1 MGCHI
6 CWLNYFTLVCL
17 WCGRTVGRAVCG
29 HVITKFSGMGSLPHF
44 FYPWCSAE
52 RFARESS
59 AMNVH
64 YSSHKGGVWES
75 QIRTTRSILNCV
87 LNDYKG
93 RLDTSSLRTFL
104 YEVMAIINSRPLTYQ
119 CLNDPKS
126 LEPLTP
132 NHLLTMKNKTLLP
145 PPGNF
150 VKEEIYARKRWR
162 KVQFLAEQ
170 FWSRWRK
177 EYCTVPQVIANRKW
191 SRDRKW
197 FPKWTANDP
206 RPQVIP
212 KVDCK
217 WSRKKNRNGLDSS

>member
-1 MGCHI
+1 MDNDKIQSYLTTNRCEFI
-6 CWLNYFTLVCL
+6 
-17 WCGRTVGRAVCG
+17 
-29 HVITKFSGMGSLPHF
+29 
-44 FYPWCSAE
+44 
-52 RFARESS
+52 
-59 AMNVH
+59 MNVP
-64 YSSHKGGVWES
+64 YSSHRGGVWER
-75 QIRTTRSILNCV
+75 QIRTTRSILNSV

-177 EYCTVPQVIANRKW
+177 EYLINLN
-191 SRDRKW
+191 SRQKW
-197 FPKWTANDP
+197 FQPKRNLKIGDIVIVQEEVPRNEWPLGKITDTSTDQQGLVRSVKIKLGSRNPQKKGNDTNSQTIK
-206 RPQVIP
+206 RPVQ
-212 KVDCK
+212 KVVLLLE
-217 WSRKKNRNGLDSS
+217 GGV